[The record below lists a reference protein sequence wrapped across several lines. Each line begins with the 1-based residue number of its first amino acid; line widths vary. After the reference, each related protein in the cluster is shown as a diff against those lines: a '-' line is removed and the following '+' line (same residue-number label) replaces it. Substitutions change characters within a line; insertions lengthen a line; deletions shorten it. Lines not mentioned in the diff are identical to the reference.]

1 MSYASDALIDAL
13 THENEQIKSENTK
26 LRNELEDQEGY
37 DQMLRD
43 RLRQQTELCVKAEDE
58 NKRLCNERERLF
70 QANVE
75 KNGEILRLLEDNA
88 KLRELCANMLHDAME
103 NVCSKSYWCDEKN
116 WQTCNDKSCGSYLY
130 VEMAREL
137 GVEVDA

>member
-13 THENEQIKSENTK
+13 TRENEQIKSENTK

-75 KNGEILRLLEDNA
+75 KNGEILRLLEENA
-88 KLRELCANMLHDAME
+88 KLRELVKEALMANKGGTFWEYFDPYSFWARWRKDAH
-103 NVCSKSYWCDEKN
+103 
-116 WQTCNDKSCGSYLY
+116 
-130 VEMAREL
+130 EL
-137 GVEVDA
+137 GIEVPDA

>member
-1 MSYASDALIDAL
+1 MSCASDALIDAL

-26 LRNELEDQEGY
+26 LRNDLEDQEGY

-88 KLRELCANMLHDAME
+88 KLGKLAA
-103 NVCSKSYWCDEKN
+103 K
-116 WQTCNDKSCGSYLY
+116 
-130 VEMAREL
+130 MARALGVKRMWCYGDCMREFECHMQNCPIESALQEL
-137 GVEVDA
+137 GIEVTE

>member
-70 QANVE
+70 RSNVE
-75 KNGEILRLLEDNA
+75 KNGEILRLLEENA
-88 KLRELCANMLHDAME
+88 KLHKLMNTMRKTLDSAESD
-103 NVCSKSYWCDEKN
+103 VCSHCDFFGN
-116 WQTCNDKSCGSYLY
+116 CADNDWHECEFDKR
-130 VEMAREL
+130 MREL
-137 GVEVDA
+137 GIEV